1 MFKYLNAYILPCA
14 SRTQVLPMFSLIL
27 QPILIEEGDHG
38 GKGYVYY
45 EMRVNGPVQESFC
58 PTHSRQREN

>member
-1 MFKYLNAYILPCA
+1 
-14 SRTQVLPMFSLIL
+14 MFSLIL
-27 QPILIEEGDHG
+27 QPILIEEGDRG

-58 PTHSRQREN
+58 PTHR